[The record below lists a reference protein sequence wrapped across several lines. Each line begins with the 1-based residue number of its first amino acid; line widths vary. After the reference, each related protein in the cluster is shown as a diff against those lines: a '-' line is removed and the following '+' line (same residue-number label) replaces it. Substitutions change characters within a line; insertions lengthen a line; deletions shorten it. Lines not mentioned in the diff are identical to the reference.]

1 MNTVTEGRFFP
12 ASSAEA
18 LWEWHPPSDR
28 ITLSTGAL
36 QALKLSDGECPA
48 TMRAFLEHVPP
59 ASRAALQEKR
69 RGVLNASTLSFLETS
84 YPFEGML
91 VRERLVVL
99 ERDGQGRATRALGQC
114 AAVGDSA
121 FVTAPSPD
129 ESSGVGFWHCRLLQ
143 RSVRIDACCATL
155 LGFTDAAPREVSL
168 DDWKA
173 RLKNDDPM
181 ICRHTAIINDP
192 RKGDAFEDIV
202 QIQQESGEY
211 AVMTLRGA
219 VMERGAD
226 GRALQLTGS
235 LRSVRNFAESGEQN
249 TRESDRLLLAVS
261 AAGDGLWDW
270 DAQTDSVYYSPR
282 YLSMLGYTA
291 EEFPARLDVW
301 EAKIHPDDYDKIVPP
316 QRALVESPATGDT
329 FECTYRLRKAD
340 GTWAWIM
347 GRGYVTHR
355 DASGKATRLVGLHT
369 DVTAAQGD
377 RAKLEELVKNDALTG
392 LRSRTFCD
400 LELERLESARI
411 RPLSVI
417 SCDVN
422 GLKLINDYMGHAA
435 GDELLRRT
443 AALLRR
449 PLRLTDCVARMGGD
463 EFLILLSG
471 CNCKKAAGILRQ
483 IRRGLEEA
491 NAEGGIPVLLAFGLA
506 STDDAAVP
514 ASKLLRD
521 ADRNMLRLKDAHR
534 QASHRQIKNWIESK
548 KNVAVSL
555 EDSRYVG

>member
-1 MNTVTEGRFFP
+1 MSTVPESPLFP
-12 ASSAEA
+12 ASSSEA
-18 LWEWHPPSDR
+18 LWEWHLPSDGLL
-28 ITLSTGAL
+28 LSAGAL
-36 QALKLSDGECPA
+36 EVLKLPGNERPI
-48 TMRAFLEHVPP
+48 TMRTFLSHVPP
-59 ASRAALQEKR
+59 ASRTALLEER
-69 RGVLNASTLSFLETS
+69 RGVLDASTGSFLES
-84 YPFEGML
+84 CYPFGGML
-91 VRERLVVL
+91 LRERLLVL
-99 ERDGQGRATRALGQC
+99 ERDDQGRATRVLGQC
-114 AAVGDSA
+114 SPLGKTREADQSA
-121 FVTAPSPD
+121 LEPD
-129 ESSGVGFWHCRLLQ
+129 DAGFWHCRLPQ
-143 RSVRIDACCATL
+143 RSVLLDARCAAL
-155 LGFTDAAPREVSL
+155 LGYADAAPRAQTL
-168 DDWKA
+168 DEWKA
-173 RLKNDDPM
+173 RLKDNDPALCGHAAIISDPRQGDVFEDRVQVRQENGDYVPM
-181 ICRHTAIINDP
+181 I
-192 RKGDAFEDIV
+192 
-202 QIQQESGEY
+202 
-211 AVMTLRGA
+211 LRGA
-219 VMERGAD
+219 VIERDAD
-226 GRALQLTGS
+226 GRAVLLTGS
-235 LRSVRNFAESGEQN
+235 LRLPREFSDNGDQGERASN
-249 TRESDRLLLAVS
+249 RLLLAVS

-291 EEFPARLDVW
+291 EEFPDRLDVW
-301 EAKIHPDDYDKIVPP
+301 EAKIHPDDYGKIVPP
-316 QRALVESPATGDT
+316 QRALVESPANGDT

-355 DASGKATRLVGLHT
+355 DPSGRATRLVGLHT

-400 LELERLESARI
+400 RELERLESAGI

-463 EFLILLSG
+463 EFVILLSG
-471 CNCKKAAGILRQ
+471 CTGKKAVGILRQ

-491 NAEGGIPVLLAFGLA
+491 NAEGGMPVLLAFGLA
-506 STDDAAVP
+506 FTHDPGIP

-521 ADRNMLRLKDAHR
+521 ADRTMIRLKEIHR
-534 QASHRQIKNWIESK
+534 QESHRRIKAWIEST
-548 KNVAVSL
+548 KNVVVSL
-555 EDSRYVG
+555 EDSRYLS